1 MIDDFVVTNGVY
13 LVTGAAS
20 GIGKEVVK
28 LLINLSNKVL
38 AVDKDYKKLN
48 ILSNEIRSDN
58 LNILHGN
65 ITDPDVREKIVL
77 FPWKFDG
84 VVNSAGIIKLVPFK
98 FIKEDQLIELDKN
111 NYEAPVLL
119 NSRLLKKNK
128 INDGGSII
136 FLSSIMS
143 LVSTQTNAMYTG
155 TKAALVAVTKTM
167 ALELAPN
174 NIRVNSISPGF
185 VKTPMLDFI
194 KLQTDIEMAE
204 AKHPLG
210 FGEPEDIA
218 NATMFLLSNAAR
230 WITGTNLIIDG
241 GYSAR

>member
-1 MIDDFVVTNGVY
+1 MIDDFEVTNGNY

-20 GIGKEVVK
+20 GIGKEVVR
-28 LLINLSNKVL
+28 LLMNSSNAVL
-38 AVDKDYKKLN
+38 AVDKDCEKLN
-48 ILSNEIRSDN
+48 ILSNEIRSDI
-58 LNILHGN
+58 LNILHGD
-65 ITDPDVREKIVL
+65 ITNPDVREKIVS
-77 FPWKFDG
+77 FPRKFNG

-98 FIKEDQLIELDKN
+98 FIREDQLIELDKN

-119 NSRLLKKNK
+119 NSQLLKKNK
-128 INDGGSII
+128 ITAGGSII

-143 LVSTQTNAMYTG
+143 LVSTQTNALYTG
-155 TKAALVAVTKTM
+155 TKAALAAVTKTM
-167 ALELAPN
+167 ALELAPI

-218 NATMFLLSNAAR
+218 NAIMFLLSNAAR